1 MDPSGRGIEKGIL
14 QMESSYT
21 FNDLIVDVLEK
32 TAIPMSSEEI
42 WEKAVEFGLARRFG
56 STGKTP
62 WATIGARLY
71 TAIKEQP
78 GRSIF
83 VQVSKRPAKFTLR
96 SLYVNPIET
105 ELLVELQVKKA
116 EEGISKSRFHERDLH
131 PLLVKFVFSDPHF
144 SCYTKTIF
152 HENST
157 KKIKGANEWLHPDL
171 VGVYFP
177 FDDYST
183 ETRDLQSYL
192 NVSSIRLF
200 AFEMKIQLSFSNLR
214 QSFFQAV
221 SNASW
226 ANEGYLVCLKID
238 EDPDFKNE
246 IQRLSNSFGIGI
258 IKLNGHTV
266 SESEVLFPARE
277 KKEIDWD
284 TVNRLAE
291 DSPDFRKF
299 ISDLTEDIKLAKIKS
314 GYDRIYEDEKL
325 LEFMREKKII

>member
-1 MDPSGRGIEKGIL
+1 MDA
-14 QMESSYT
+14 QYT
-21 FNDLIVDVLEK
+21 FNDLTLEVLQK
-32 TAIPMSSEEI
+32 TGIPMSSQEI
-42 WEKAVEFGLARRFG
+42 WEKAVELKLDQKIG

-62 WATIGARLY
+62 WATIGARIY
-71 TAIKEQP
+71 TNIKEAQT
-78 GRSIF
+78 SSTY
-83 VQVSKRPAKFTLR
+83 VQVSKRPTKFTLR
-96 SLYVNPIET
+96 SLYVNPTQT
-105 ELLVELQVKKA
+105 ESIIQQQVKKM
-116 EEGISKSRFHERDLH
+116 EEVVGKAKFHERDLH
-131 PLLVKFVFSDPHF
+131 PLLVKYVFTEPHF
-144 SCYTKTIF
+144 NCYTKTIF

-177 FDDYST
+177 FNDYSA

-192 NVSSIRLF
+192 NVSSIKLF
-200 AFEMKIQLSFSNLR
+200 AFEIKIQLGFSNLR

-258 IKLNGHTV
+258 IKLNV
-266 SESEVLFPARE
+266 ESINESEVLFPT
-277 KKEIDWD
+277 KYKEAIDWD

-299 ISDLTEDIKLAKIKS
+299 ISYLTEDIKLSKIKS
-314 GYDRIYEDEKL
+314 NYDKVLNDEKL
-325 LEFMREKKII
+325 QDYIKEKKII